1 MHKLKR
7 AWLLLLAMALLSTAL
22 CGCSD
27 KKYQEV
33 IGTCAGHDVLYEEL
47 RYVTLSYK
55 DMFEAT
61 YGEGIWDT
69 PESAEQY
76 REELEKV
83 VWDMMLNNYAVLAAC
98 AFYMDE
104 VSINDSSLDDAVDAQ
119 IQAAIDEIGG
129 KTAFRNSMEE
139 MHMTEHF
146 LRFCL
151 RVTQLE
157 NELLY
162 VLSDDLGV
170 IEDDLD
176 AFMEWLEEDNV
187 RYVQHIYIENDP
199 GEDKEENRAI
209 AEDIRRQLLQGADI
223 GSFVGSSVNEDMQN
237 VAPYFLVRDVYAK
250 EMENAAFALGFVG
263 DVSAVVDVGTGY
275 YVMVLQEYNEMIL
288 LLQASDLFTSYQWA
302 KVEQIVD
309 TFRPKISI
317 ELNDY
322 GKSID
327 LLTIR

>member
-7 AWLLLLAMALLSTAL
+7 AMLFLLALALLTTAL

-33 IGTCAGHDVLYEEL
+33 IGTCADHDVLYEEL

-55 DMFEAT
+55 DMFEST

-76 REELEKV
+76 REELENV

-98 AFYMDE
+98 SYYMDQS
-104 VSINDSSLDDAVDAQ
+104 SINDDTIDKAVNAQ
-119 IQAAIDEIGG
+119 VEETINELGG
-129 KTAFRNSMEE
+129 KRAFQRSLEE
-139 MHMTEHF
+139 LYMTEHF

-151 RVTQLE
+151 RVAQLE

-162 VLSDDLGV
+162 VLSDDLGL

-176 AFMEWLEEDNV
+176 EFMAWLEDGNV
-187 RYVQHIYIENDP
+187 RYVQHVYIGNDP
-199 GEDKEENRAI
+199 GDNKEENRAT
-209 AEDIRRQLLQGADI
+209 AEDIRRQLLEGADI
-223 GSFVGSSVNEDMQN
+223 GTFIGSSVNEDMQN
-237 VAPYFLVRDVYAK
+237 VAPYFMVRDVYVE
-250 EMENAAFALGFVG
+250 EMESAAFDLNSVG
-263 DVSAVVDVGTGY
+263 DVSKVVDAGTGY
-275 YVMVLQEYNEMIL
+275 YVMVLMEYSNATL
-288 LLQASDLFTSYQWA
+288 LLQAEDLLNSYQWA
-302 KVEQIVD
+302 KVEQLVG
-309 TFRPKISI
+309 TFRPKIAM

-327 LLTIR
+327 LLTIK